1 MDETRDVS
9 ERGWSETLS
18 PMSKDG
24 SPVQDLSEET
34 ALPPPPHVTTPVGRS
49 HTKRSLKYFLFLMEK
64 P

>member
-49 HTKRSLKYFLFLMEK
+49 HTKRSLK
-64 P
+64 